1 VIFNVCIQLSHFSI
15 DMFLIW
21 PDTWSVWCF
30 IFVVIVHAVDY
41 FGQYS
46 IWFRQ
51 NAVVSILPAVNWVT
65 YLTFTVKHPKL
76 CVYRCSTSILH
87 G

>member
-30 IFVVIVHAVDY
+30 IFVIIVQAVDY

-46 IWFRQ
+46 ICW
-51 NAVVSILPAVNWVT
+51 T
-65 YLTFTVKHPKL
+65 K
-76 CVYRCSTSILH
+76 
-87 G
+87 